1 MTRQQ
6 YEVLSAPF
14 RPEKRKKILLGAN
27 RGVTWLCY
35 GVYPVLLMALA
46 LLRDGRFF
54 WALGVPAVSFAVL
67 SLVRSKLNF
76 PRPYQ
81 VLDID
86 PLIHKETRG
95 KSMPSRHVFS
105 IFVIAMTF
113 LWVLPWAGVV
123 LLVLGAL
130 LGLVRVVGGVHFPR
144 DVLVGAA
151 CGIFCG
157 LAGYWGL
164 APLFF

>member
-6 YEVLSAPF
+6 YEALSAPF
-14 RPEKRKKILLGAN
+14 RGEKRKKLLLGCN

-35 GVYPVLLMALA
+35 AAYPVLLLWLA
-46 LLRDGRFF
+46 LGRDGRFF
-54 WALGVPAVSFAVL
+54 WALGVPAVSFMLL

-81 VLDID
+81 VLDIQ
-86 PLIHKETRG
+86 PLIPKDTRG

-105 IFVIAMTF
+105 IFVIAMTC
-113 LWVLPWAGVV
+113 LWVAPWAGVV

-130 LGLVRVVGGVHFPR
+130 LGLVRVIGGVHFPR
-144 DVLVGAA
+144 DVLVGAG
-151 CGIFCG
+151 CGVAGG
-157 LAGYWGL
+157 LLGYWVL
-164 APLFF
+164 APLF

>member
-6 YEVLSAPF
+6 YEAISAPF
-14 RPEKRKKILLGAN
+14 REEKRRKILLGAN

-35 GVYPVLLMALA
+35 AAYPVLLLCLA
-46 LLRDGRFF
+46 LGRDSRFF
-54 WALGVPAVSFAVL
+54 WALGVPAVSFVLL

-81 VLDID
+81 VLDFV
-86 PLIHKETRG
+86 PLIPKDTQG

-113 LWVLPWAGVV
+113 LWVLPWAGVIM
-123 LLVLGAL
+123 LALGAL

-151 CGIFCG
+151 CGVGCG
-157 LAGYWGL
+157 LAGYWCL
-164 APLFF
+164 AQLF

>member
-6 YEVLSAPF
+6 YEALSAPF
-14 RPEKRKKILLGAN
+14 REEKRKKILLGAN
-27 RGVTWLCY
+27 RGATWLCY
-35 GVYPVLLMALA
+35 GVYPVLLLWLA
-46 LLRDGRFF
+46 LGKDSRFF
-54 WALGVPAVSFAVL
+54 WALGVPAVSFLLL

-81 VLDID
+81 LLGFV
-86 PLIHKETRG
+86 PLIPKDTQG

-130 LGLVRVVGGVHFPR
+130 LGLVRVIGGVHFPR

-151 CGIFCG
+151 CGVFCG